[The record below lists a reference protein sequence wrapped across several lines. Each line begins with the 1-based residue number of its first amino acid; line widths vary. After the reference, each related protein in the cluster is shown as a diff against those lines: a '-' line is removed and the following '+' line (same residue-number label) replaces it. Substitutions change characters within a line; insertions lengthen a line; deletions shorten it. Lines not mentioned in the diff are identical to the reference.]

1 MDESAGADAAFWR
14 GALLA
19 GGFTPIPRWTL
30 NPEPG
35 VAAYEAAI
43 AGDLVAR
50 LRRLSDELQLPFSS
64 VLLTA
69 HAKVLAA
76 LCGEEEVATG
86 YVADRG
92 ADPLLCRLST
102 GSRTW
107 RNLLLDHHQAESELL
122 AHKNFPVA
130 VLRSELGL
138 ADPPFETVLDPTGGE
153 GDLAEHTVAQVE
165 ILTVGDQL
173 GLRLRYRTDVI

>member
-1 MDESAGADAAFWR
+1 MDESAGADAEFWR
-14 GALLA
+14 GALLS

-35 VAAYEAAI
+35 VAACEAVI

-50 LRRLSDELQLPFSS
+50 LQRLSDELQLPFSS

-102 GSRTW
+102 KSATW
-107 RNLLLDHHQAESELL
+107 RSLLIDVHRVGSELL
-122 AHKNFPVA
+122 AHKDFRVD
-130 VLRSELGL
+130 VLRSELRL
-138 ADPPFETVLDPTGGE
+138 TDPLFETVLDPTGGE
-153 GDLAEHTVAQVE
+153 GELAKHTVAQAE
-165 ILTVGDQL
+165 TSQVGDQL
-173 GLRLRYRTDVI
+173 VLRLRYR